1 MATIDYSSTDFQNAV
16 SAVVEA
22 KTYNWILDINTSF
35 LLTSGYLVFMMQL
48 GFALVSS
55 VQTCALSRL
64 QSAAPIAARA
74 LDPLAQLS
82 IIKHAGFVCNRHAI

>member
-1 MATIDYSSTDFQNAV
+1 MATIDYNSTDFQNAV

-55 VQTCALSRL
+55 VQRYALSL
-64 QSAAPIAARA
+64 LLPSAARA
-74 LDPLAQLS
+74 INPLA
-82 IIKHAGFVCNRHAI
+82 